1 MDSNPSAVISIQDIE
16 RHIQTE
22 ISLSPS
28 PTSRRVGVPVKS
40 RTGVTIPNT
49 QQRSRRQVQIFHSQ
63 PLSSPRS
70 AGAHAYLDNSGSGS
84 VSSSYIAQMQMMSR
98 MGSVYGGSPDTSA
111 PKLPSAL
118 SVLAHQDDLSLEQQK
133 VTQPFA
139 AKRITPIPAEV
150 VNSPSSTSSS
160 SSSISTVASTT
171 AGTSSLVSTP
181 PTSLSHSLGNVVELF
196 GVAPLESELR
206 TGTKVAPCN
215 GKLEEERAGLAIP
228 VKIPRTEL
236 EMELSQ
242 AISSS
247 WKDKV
252 TGSFTSQKSAGSL
265 SKIKNGHTHDQSRS
279 GLSITNLWNDP
290 GTGAPAPAV
299 LVSAVVGADGL
310 EDGFTNLST
319 VDSQVATPSESSSA
333 TTTVV
338 RPSPVGTP
346 SIIIPSSRNTSIDDD
361 LKTSNPE
368 PMTTYNQHRNAN
380 ILHPNDQRTTSLL
393 SQTAPRPISS
403 SKRSIIRISPP
414 QQVSQLSAHMHR
426 NKPPLNSAC
435 LDPSHNHGA
444 RPRSSAKSR
453 CSRLA
458 EHSIASPADS
468 VPLTLLPAPPAPPPT
483 PVELDSICAL
493 IPPCVIANDPF
504 QKGFDPRK
512 LPHLQTTLENKPLP
526 PPISVK
532 IADLGNATPSKKH
545 FTEDIQTR
553 QYRAPE
559 AILGRRDWDA
569 RADIWSAACVVSKLL
584 MHIQCT
590 YAVKL
595 NLSFRSLN
603 S

>member
-1 MDSNPSAVISIQDIE
+1 MDSNPFAVISIQDIE

-22 ISLSPS
+22 ISQSPS

-40 RTGVTIPNT
+40 RTGVSIPNT

-70 AGAHAYLDNSGSGS
+70 AGAHASLDNSGSGS

-98 MGSVYGGSPDTSA
+98 MGSFYGGSPGTSA
-111 PKLPSAL
+111 PKVPSAL

-133 VTQPFA
+133 VTQAFA
-139 AKRITPIPAEV
+139 AKRITPIPAKV
-150 VNSPSSTSSS
+150 VNSPPSTSSS
-160 SSSISTVASTT
+160 SSSISSTVASTT

-181 PTSLSHSLGNVVELF
+181 PTSLSHSLGNVVELL

-206 TGTKVAPCN
+206 TGTKIAPCN
-215 GKLEEERAGLAIP
+215 GKMEEERAGLAIP
-228 VKIPRTEL
+228 VKIPRIEL

-265 SKIKNGHTHDQSRS
+265 SKMKNGHTHDQSRS
-279 GLSITNLWNDP
+279 YFLNTNFWKDP
-290 GTGAPAPAV
+290 GTGSPAPAV

-310 EDGFTNLST
+310 EDGFTKLST

-346 SIIIPSSRNTSIDDD
+346 SIIIPSSSRNTSIDDD

-368 PMTTYNQHRNAN
+368 STTSYNQHTNAN
-380 ILHPNDQRTTSLL
+380 IPHPNDQRTTSLL

-426 NKPPLNSAC
+426 NKPPLNCAC
-435 LDPSHNHGA
+435 LDSSHNHGA

-453 CSRLA
+453 SSRLA
-458 EHSIASPADS
+458 EHSITSPADS
-468 VPLTLLPAPPAPPPT
+468 VPLPLFPAPPAPPPT

-493 IPPCVIANDPF
+493 IPPCVMANDPF

-569 RADIWSAACVVSKLL
+569 RADIWSAACVVSKLS
-584 MHIQCT
+584 MH
-590 YAVKL
+590 L
-595 NLSFRSLN
+595 
-603 S
+603 

>member
-1 MDSNPSAVISIQDIE
+1 M
-16 RHIQTE
+16 
-22 ISLSPS
+22 
-28 PTSRRVGVPVKS
+28 PVKS

-70 AGAHAYLDNSGSGS
+70 AGTHAYLDNSGSGS

-98 MGSVYGGSPDTSA
+98 IGSVYGSPGTSA
-111 PKLPSAL
+111 PKVPSAL

-133 VTQPFA
+133 VTQAFA
-139 AKRITPIPAEV
+139 AKGITPIPAKV

-160 SSSISTVASTT
+160 SSSISSTIASTT
-171 AGTSSLVSTP
+171 ADTSSLVSTP
-181 PTSLSHSLGNVVELF
+181 PTPLSYSIGNVVELL

-215 GKLEEERAGLAIP
+215 GKMEEERAGLAIP
-228 VKIPRTEL
+228 IKIPRIEL
-236 EMELSQ
+236 ETELSQ

-247 WKDKV
+247 WMDKV
-252 TGSFTSQKSAGSL
+252 SGSFTSQKSAGSL

-279 GLSITNLWNDP
+279 GLSNSSFWKDP

-310 EDGFTNLST
+310 EGFTKLST

-346 SIIIPSSRNTSIDDD
+346 SSIINPPSRNTSIDDD

-368 PMTTYNQHRNAN
+368 LTTTYNQHTNAN
-380 ILHPNDQRTTSLL
+380 ISHLNDQRTTSLL

-403 SKRSIIRISPP
+403 LKRTIIRISPP

-426 NKPPLNSAC
+426 NKPPLNCAC
-435 LDPSHNHGA
+435 SDSSHNHGA

-453 CSRLA
+453 SSRLA
-458 EHSIASPADS
+458 EHSIASPVDS
-468 VPLTLLPAPPAPPPT
+468 VPFTPFPAPPAPPPT
-483 PVELDSICAL
+483 PVEPHSICAL
-493 IPPCVIANDPF
+493 IPSCVMANDLL
-504 QKGFDPRK
+504 QKGSDPRK

-532 IADLGNATPSKKH
+532 VADLGNATPSKKH

-569 RADIWSAACVVSKLL
+569 RADIWSVACVVSKLL
-584 MHIQCT
+584 MHT
-590 YAVKL
+590 
-595 NLSFRSLN
+595 
-603 S
+603 